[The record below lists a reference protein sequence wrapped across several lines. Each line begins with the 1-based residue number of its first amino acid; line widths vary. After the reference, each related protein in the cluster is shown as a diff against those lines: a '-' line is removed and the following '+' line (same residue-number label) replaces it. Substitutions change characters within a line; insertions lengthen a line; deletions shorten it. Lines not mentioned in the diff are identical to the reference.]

1 MQQYSRLPQIQC
13 SAKQLNIYIKSQNK
27 QKQSMLLEVRIVVIT
42 EDAGGHWK
50 LCVRGFAGTVNI
62 LISNLGAC
70 DIGSYDLC
78 TFLYAYYTSKQNCY
92 SIYVKKNQVSQHIS
106 SVHVSR
112 IHFC

>member
-1 MQQYSRLPQIQC
+1 
-13 SAKQLNIYIKSQNK
+13 
-27 QKQSMLLEVRIVVIT
+27 MLLEVRIVVIT

-92 SIYVKKNQVSQHIS
+92 SIYVKKKSSFTTYIISTHITNPFLLTS
-106 SVHVSR
+106 TCLYR
-112 IHFC
+112 TAGRTYTQC

>member
-1 MQQYSRLPQIQC
+1 
-13 SAKQLNIYIKSQNK
+13 
-27 QKQSMLLEVRIVVIT
+27 MLLEVRIVVIT

-92 SIYVKKNQVSQHIS
+92 SICEKKIKFHNIYHQYTYHESIFVN
-106 SVHVSR
+106 
-112 IHFC
+112 